1 MIKKIT
7 KFLLVIL
14 IISSC
19 TKIDNF
25 EDENIGFPVLSYDA
39 QISETLNLDLSNV
52 KIDPPKEN
60 LFWAQHFLNPSN
72 NLNNISTT
80 ASFNNKSKVI
90 SGKRGPVNIIQPIY
104 FSNNVCYVLND
115 GYLNCIDAKT
125 NEIIFNV
132 NIKPAGIKKYE
143 VIRGGIAYF
152 DDQLVFVDAYGQ
164 IKLFNVE
171 NGNEIWSSQIDYP
184 ILSPPL
190 IYRGYIYFISADNR
204 IFSVKIDDGSINW
217 TFQTISETKKNLYTS
232 SPVAFENAIIVPF
245 SNGELVSFI
254 YDTGQPLWSEN
265 LSKVSMVSNFDIKD
279 ISASPVIS
287 DTNVFSLSSNGRLIS
302 NNVITGKRNWSID
315 ISGYRTPLISGNQI
329 YLINDD
335 GKLICIDKSS
345 SEIYW
350 ITDLSKYRKGQKA
363 ENLNLWLGP
372 YLINS
377 LIYNISYFGEV
388 KIVSPIT
395 GEVLSTDT
403 IGVKDINVPPII
415 ISDSI
420 FMTDENSNV
429 FKFE

>member
-19 TKIDNF
+19 TKIDNL
-25 EDENIGFPVLSYDA
+25 EDKNIGFPVLSYDA

-60 LFWAQHFLNPSN
+60 LFWVQHFLNPSN

-80 ASFNNKSKVI
+80 ASFNNKSRVI

-204 IFSVKIDDGSINW
+204 IFSIKIDDGSINW

-335 GKLICIDKSS
+335 GKLICIDKLS

-377 LIYNISYFGEV
+377 LIYNISYFGEI

-395 GEVLSTDT
+395 GEILSTDT